1 MQYQKIIIS
10 RTDGIGDVILA
21 LPMAGLLKE
30 LFPECEIIFLAKSY
44 TKAVVE
50 TCKHIDLFVAWDEL
64 EKLGEERAAEE
75 LNKLQADVII
85 HVFPR
90 KSIAEIAKKA
100 QIPLRIGTSS
110 RYYHWGTCNRLV
122 SLSRR
127 RSTAHE
133 AQLNLKLLISLG
145 AKKKYEWS
153 EIAQYYGFS
162 KVKPLPNPYLQLIDK
177 DKFNLLIHPCSKGSA
192 REWGFR
198 NYRKLLEILP
208 KDQFKIFISGTAA
221 EELIL
226 KNEILHY
233 FPEVIDLTCK
243 LTLDELISFL
253 ANIDGVFAASTG
265 PLHLGAALGK
275 YAWGVYAPMRP
286 IHPGRWAPIGTHASF
301 FVKDKY
307 CSKCRKSKRCEC
319 IESITPEEVKMKI
332 MDSIKQKNI

>member
-1 MQYQKIIIS
+1 MQYQTIIIS

-21 LPMAGLLKE
+21 LPMVGVLKE
-30 LFPECEIIFLAKSY
+30 LFPECKIIFLGKTY
-44 TKAVVE
+44 TKAIVD
-50 TCKHIDLFVAWDEL
+50 TCKNVDLFLAWDEL
-64 EKLGEERAAEE
+64 EKLGEDSAVEE
-75 LNKLQADVII
+75 LTKLQADVIL

-153 EIAQYYGFS
+153 EIAKYYGFS
-162 KVKPLPNPYLQLIDK
+162 NVKPLSDQYLQLIDK
-177 DKFNLLIHPCSKGSA
+177 EKFNLLIHPCSKGSA

-208 KDQFKIFISGTAA
+208 ENQFKVFISGTA
-221 EELIL
+221 EEENIL
-226 KNEILHY
+226 RKEIFNY
-233 FPEVIDLTCK
+233 FPEIIDLTGK
-243 LTLDELISFL
+243 LTLEELISFL

-265 PLHLGAALGK
+265 PLHMGAALGK
-275 YAWGVYAPMRP
+275 FAWGVYAPMRP
-286 IHPGRWAPIGTHASF
+286 IHPGRWAPIGLHASF
-301 FVKDKY
+301 FVKEKY

-319 IESITPEEVKMKI
+319 IESITPEEVKKKI
-332 MDSIKQKNI
+332 MESVKQKNI

>member
-1 MQYQKIIIS
+1 MQYQTIIIS

-21 LPMAGLLKE
+21 LPMVGVLKE
-30 LFPECEIIFLAKSY
+30 LFPECKIIFLGKTY
-44 TKAVVE
+44 TKAIID
-50 TCKHIDLFVAWDEL
+50 TCKNVDLFLAWDEL

-75 LNKLQADVII
+75 LTKLQADVIL

-153 EIAQYYGFS
+153 EIAKYYGFS
-162 KVKPLPNPYLQLIDK
+162 NVKPLSDQYLQLIDK
-177 DKFNLLIHPCSKGSA
+177 EKFNLLIHPCSKGSA

-208 KDQFKIFISGTAA
+208 ENQFKVFISGTA
-221 EELIL
+221 EEENIL
-226 KNEILHY
+226 RKEIFNY
-233 FPEVIDLTCK
+233 FPEIIDLTGK
-243 LTLDELISFL
+243 LTLEELISFL

-265 PLHLGAALGK
+265 PLHMGAALGK
-275 YAWGVYAPMRP
+275 FAWGVYAPMRP
-286 IHPGRWAPIGTHASF
+286 IHPGRWAPIGLHASF
-301 FVKDKY
+301 FVKEKY

-319 IESITPEEVKMKI
+319 IESITPEEVKKKI
-332 MDSIKQKNI
+332 MESVKQKNI